1 MHRPD
6 RRNLSRVRKAG
17 SAGRAGRRGGRAV
30 ALLMAWMLIAPLMP
44 LPRVLPTPAVAVA
57 AASFANGA
65 FERLWRRTDGPVRSG
80 ATARSWVWGPEP
92 RFAAEAEAYRDAP
105 GGTRLVQYFDKSRM
119 ELTDPARDP
128 ADPYY
133 VTNGLLA
140 TELVTGRLQL
150 GDAAFESHLP
160 SAIPVAGD
168 ADDTTGPTYATF
180 GPLRASAATAPGSAL
195 TTTLARD
202 GTTANGAPRL
212 AGRATARTYV
222 PETGHTVA
230 DVFWAF
236 MTASGPVDG
245 GGIEPL
251 FRSPFY
257 ATGYPIS
264 EAYWAEVR
272 VAGESR
278 QVLVQVFERRVLTFT
293 PGNPVGFGVE
303 AGNVGLHYRLWR
315 AGLSGGQG
323 GQGGSGAST
332 IAVPA
337 SVSPSPPPPASPAP
351 PTPSAAS
358 PPPASTAE
366 HATLAALIVEVT
378 PGGVGGDA
386 MDEHITII
394 NGGDAP
400 LSLTGWTLRDT
411 RGHVYTFGSYTLP
424 TDGTVTVRST
434 KGADTAT
441 DRYWNQAT
449 ALLTNTEPETITLHD
464 AANTLV
470 DRYPYP

>member
-6 RRNLSRVRKAG
+6 RRNRSRIHR
-17 SAGRAGRRGGRAV
+17 AGRAGRASRAV
-30 ALLMAWMLIAPLMP
+30 ALLAAWMLIAPLMP
-44 LPRVLPTPAVAVA
+44 RVLPAPAVA
-57 AASFANGA
+57 AASFANEA
-65 FERLWRRTDGPVRSG
+65 FERVWRRTDGPVRSG

-92 RFAAEAEAYRDAP
+92 RFAGETEAYRDAP

-119 ELTDPARDP
+119 ELTDPRRDP

-150 GDAAFESHLP
+150 GDAAFEAHLP
-160 SAIPVAGD
+160 GAIPVAGD
-168 ADDTTGPTYATF
+168 ADDATGPTYATF
-180 GPLRASAATAPGSAL
+180 GPLRAAAATAPGAAL
-195 TTTLARD
+195 ITTLARD
-202 GTTANGAPRL
+202 GTTGDAPRL
-212 AGRATARTYV
+212 AGKATARTYA

-245 GGIEPL
+245 GVEPL

-264 EAYWAEVR
+264 EAYWADVR

-293 PGNPVGFGVE
+293 PGNPVGFTVE

-315 AGLSGGQG
+315 AGLSGGAG
-323 GQGGSGAST
+323 GAGDAGAST
-332 IAVPA
+332 IALPA
-337 SVSPSPPPPASPAP
+337 PAPAP
-351 PTPSAAS
+351 PMSLMPPTPPAPSTAS
-358 PPPASTAE
+358 PPFTSTAE

-386 MDEHITII
+386 TDEHITVI

-411 RGHVYTFGSYTLP
+411 RGHVYIFGACTLP
-424 TDGTVTVRST
+424 TDGSLTVRSV

-449 ALLTNTEPETITLHD
+449 ALLTNTEPETITLRD